1 MRRRQGLRQLVRVAY
16 FAPTGDIQRRIGHDA
31 MQPRA
36 ESLLRA
42 KPFEGAKGVQ
52 KSFLHRV
59 LGIIVRQD
67 DGTGDGIRAALVTM
81 HQASERRVIPRLR
94 REHQIPL
101 RKRLG
106 RHRSVSP
113 HEGGGSW

>member
-36 ESLLRA
+36 ERLLRA
-42 KPFEGAKGVQ
+42 KPFEGAKRVQ

-59 LGIIVRQD
+59 LGIIVRQYN
-67 DGTGDGIRAALVTM
+67 GTGNGIGTALMTM
-81 HQASERRVIPRLR
+81 HQSGKCRVIPCLC
-94 REHQIPL
+94 
-101 RKRLG
+101 
-106 RHRSVSP
+106 
-113 HEGGGSW
+113 